1 MALNSSSLA
10 ALLTNHAAMLGLIV
24 TAFAM
29 PFLVA
34 GGFHGHDERTI
45 ALAASLAQA
54 VQVFWLVS
62 CYLLLSPRIKWTE
75 ILHAAA
81 LILLCAALW
90 VLLFFLT
97 GPTVAT
103 DEAIPKYLGP
113 ILVGTVSLYF
123 ITVALVADRIAKT
136 SLGTVGYAFLI
147 FYWPFALVAFAPR
160 MREAFK
166 HAAEQRSDNAQL

>member
-1 MALNSSSLA
+1 
-10 ALLTNHAAMLGLIV
+10 MLGLCV
-24 TAFAM
+24 TVFAT
-29 PFLVA
+29 PFLIS
-34 GGFHGHDERTI
+34 GGFHGHEEQTF
-45 ALAASLAQA
+45 ALATSLAQA
-54 VQVFWLVS
+54 VQVFWLIS

-81 LILLCAALW
+81 LILLCTALS
-90 VLLFFLT
+90 VFLSVIA

-103 DEAIPKYLGP
+103 ADAILKYLGP
-113 ILVGTVSLYF
+113 VLVGTVSLYF

-147 FYWPFALVAFAPR
+147 FYWPFALFAFAPR

-166 HAAEQRSDNAQL
+166 RAAEQRSETAQL

>member
-1 MALNSSSLA
+1 M
-10 ALLTNHAAMLGLIV
+10 
-24 TAFAM
+24 
-29 PFLVA
+29 
-34 GGFHGHDERTI
+34 
-45 ALAASLAQA
+45 

-81 LILLCAALW
+81 LILLCATLW
-90 VLLFFLT
+90 VLVLVLA

-103 DEAIPKYLGP
+103 AEAILKYLGP
-113 ILVGTVSLYF
+113 VLVGTVGLYF

-147 FYWPFALVAFAPR
+147 FYWPFALSAFAPR
-160 MREAFK
+160 MREAFRR
-166 HAAEQRSDNAQL
+166 AAEQRSNNAQL